1 MAWNEPGGGRDP
13 WNNNGGGRRSGG
25 NTPDVD
31 EILKRLKA
39 RFGSRGGK
47 GGKGGKGFSGA
58 VMLLLLAIV
67 ALWGASGFYMVNE
80 REQAV
85 VLRFGA
91 YSRTEGPGL
100 RWHVP
105 WPFEREEKVNVTE
118 VRESTDR
125 SSMLTE
131 DENIV
136 ELELKVQYRVT
147 SAENY
152 LFSVK
157 DPDATLRQATRSAV
171 RQIVGR
177 NTFDFVVIEGRQAVA
192 DRARTLLQDILDG
205 YETGLIVMQ
214 VNMIDARAPA
224 QVQDAFLDA
233 IKAREDQQ
241 RFKNE
246 AESYSNERLPQARGT
261 AARQVSQATGYR
273 DSVVA
278 EAEGDVARF
287 TQLLTE
293 YEKAP
298 KVTRQRMYL
307 DALEDVM
314 SRTGKVLV
322 DTDEANPMLYLP
334 LDQLMKNR
342 GDATTGGKTTSSL
355 PSTSSSS
362 SSNDN
367 RLRERERR

>member
-13 WNNNGGGRRSGG
+13 WSSGGGRRGG
-25 NTPDVD
+25 GGSTPDVD
-31 EILKRLKA
+31 EILKRLRA
-39 RFGSRGGK
+39 RFGGGGGK
-47 GGKGGKGFSGA
+47 GGKGSSA
-58 VMLLLLAIV
+58 MVMLLIAAVV
-67 ALWGASGFYMVNE
+67 ALWAASGFYVVDE

-105 WPFEREEKVNVTE
+105 WPVEREEKVNVTE

-136 ELELKVQYRVT
+136 ELELKVQYRVG
-147 SAENY
+147 SAQDY
-152 LFSVK
+152 LFNVNE
-157 DPDATLRQATRSAV
+157 PDATLRQAARSAV

-177 NTFDFVVIEGRQAVA
+177 NSFDFVVIEGRQAVG
-192 DRARTLLQDILDG
+192 DRARALLQDILDS
-205 YETGLIVMQ
+205 YQTGLIVTQ

-224 QVQDAFLDA
+224 AVQDAFLDA

-246 AESYSNERLPQARGT
+246 AEAYANERLPQARGT
-261 AARQVSQATGYR
+261 AAREIAQATGYR
-273 DSVVA
+273 DTVVA

-287 TQLLTE
+287 EQLLGE
-293 YEKAP
+293 YQQAP
-298 KVTRQRMYL
+298 RVTRERMYL
-307 DALEDVM
+307 DAMEQVM
-314 SRTGKVLV
+314 GRTGKILV
-322 DTDEANPMLYLP
+322 DADQSSPMLYLP

-342 GDATTGGKTTSSL
+342 GDATAPGKSSTLPARTGGSGVGDDRS
-355 PSTSSSS
+355 
-362 SSNDN
+362 
-367 RLRERERR
+367 RQRERR

>member
-39 RFGSRGGK
+39 RFGSR

-314 SRTGKVLV
+314 SRTGKVLI
-322 DTDEANPMLYLP
+322 DTNEANPMLYLP

>member
-314 SRTGKVLV
+314 SRTGKVLI
-322 DTDEANPMLYLP
+322 DTNEANPMLYLP